1 MFSFQRDMDAVE
13 IAGGEGLGIWGG
25 GVGGMRWGVFLHF
38 DSKESAVFVF
48 YLLTFLRTERERV
61 KFG

>member
-25 GVGGMRWGVFLHF
+25 GVGGMRWRFFLHF
-38 DSKESAVFVF
+38 DSKESAVLGFF
-48 YLLTFLRTERERV
+48 IS
-61 KFG
+61 